1 MSFKVLDTMEKRRID
16 LLVLSDLHLGTYGC
30 HGRELLRYL
39 DQVQPGTLVLN
50 GDIVDIWQFKKRY
63 WPASHMQVIRKLLKF
78 AEQGVPVYYLT
89 GNHDEMLRKFSDY
102 RMGNLYL
109 RDKLVL
115 EIDGRKAWFFHG
127 DVFDVSM
134 QYSKWLARLGGH
146 GYDFLIVLNRF
157 VNHVLEK
164 LGREKISLSKR
175 IKDGVKTAVSFIS
188 DFEQIAAD
196 LAIERGYDYV
206 ICGHIHQPV
215 IKTMTSSSTPAP
227 GQEARTV
234 TYLNSG
240 DWIEN
245 LTALEYHLG
254 QWTLHRYAAHPDEFR
269 TNAPIASD
277 DPPMT
282 TVPNAVPHPFL
293 EEIFSLATVSAST
306 RLGTP

>member
-1 MSFKVLDTMEKRRID
+1 MEKRTID

-30 HGRELLRYL
+30 HGKELLRYL
-39 DQVQPGTLVLN
+39 DEVQPGTVVLN

-78 AEQGVPVYYLT
+78 AEQGIPVYYLT

-146 GYDFLIVLNRF
+146 GYDLLIVLNRF
-157 VNHVLEK
+157 VNSVLEK
-164 LGREKISLSKR
+164 LGRDKISLSKR

-206 ICGHIHQPV
+206 VCGHIHQPV
-215 IKTMTSSSTPAP
+215 IKTMKSSKNSSTGEEGP
-227 GQEARTV
+227 TV

-245 LTALEYHLG
+245 LTALEYHWG
-254 QWTLHRYAAHPDEFR
+254 QWTLHRYAAKPE
-269 TNAPIASD
+269 TSQKPQPAIPEEA
-277 DPPMT
+277 PMT
-282 TVPNAVPHPFL
+282 TVPNAVPHPLL
-293 EEIFSLATVSAST
+293 EEIFSLAKVSARSP
-306 RLGTP
+306 LSAP

>member
-1 MSFKVLDTMEKRRID
+1 MEKRTID

-30 HGRELLRYL
+30 HGKELLRYL
-39 DQVQPGTLVLN
+39 DEVQPGTVVLN

-78 AEQGVPVYYLT
+78 AEQGIPVYYLT

-146 GYDFLIVLNRF
+146 GYDLLIVLNRF
-157 VNHVLEK
+157 VNSVLEK
-164 LGREKISLSKR
+164 LGRDKISLSKR

-206 ICGHIHQPV
+206 VCGHIHQPV
-215 IKTMTSSSTPAP
+215 IKTMKSSKNSSTGEEGP
-227 GQEARTV
+227 TV

-245 LTALEYHLG
+245 LTALEYHWG
-254 QWTLHRYAAHPDEFR
+254 QWTLHRYAAKPE
-269 TNAPIASD
+269 TSQKPQPAIPEEA
-277 DPPMT
+277 PMT
-282 TVPNAVPHPFL
+282 TVPNAVPHPLL
-293 EEIFSLATVSAST
+293 EEIFSLATVSARSP
-306 RLGTP
+306 LSAP

>member
-1 MSFKVLDTMEKRRID
+1 MEKRKID

-30 HGRELLRYL
+30 HGKELLQYL
-39 DQVQPGTLVLN
+39 DQIEPGTVILN
-50 GDIVDIWQFKKRY
+50 GDIIDIWQFKKRY
-63 WPASHMQVIRKLLKF
+63 WPASHMQVLRRLLKF
-78 AEQGVPVYYLT
+78 AEQGIPVYYLT

-102 RMGNLYL
+102 RLGNLYL

-115 EIDGRKAWFFHG
+115 EVDGKKAWFFHG

-146 GYDFLIVLNRF
+146 GYDLLILLNRG
-157 VNHVLEK
+157 VNLLLEK
-164 LGREKISLSKR
+164 LGRDKISLSKR
-175 IKDGVKTAVSFIS
+175 IKDGVKTAVRFIS

-215 IKTMTSSSTPAP
+215 IKTMFARQQGNSPASDKY
-227 GQEARTV
+227 V

-254 QWTLHRYAAHPDEFR
+254 QWSLYRYAPRAGVSSSPDTELKEDYH
-269 TNAPIASD
+269 AQHQAS
-277 DPPMT
+277 PKLL
-282 TVPNAVPHPFL
+282 PHPLL
-293 EEIFSLATVSAST
+293 EEIFSLSSIGNPKPSG
-306 RLGTP
+306 LI

>member
-1 MSFKVLDTMEKRRID
+1 MEKRTID

-30 HGRELLRYL
+30 HGKELLRYL
-39 DQVQPGTLVLN
+39 DEVQPGTVVLN

-78 AEQGVPVYYLT
+78 AEQGIPVYYLT

-146 GYDFLIVLNRF
+146 GYDLLIILNRF
-157 VNHVLEK
+157 VNSVLEK
-164 LGREKISLSKR
+164 LGHDKISLSKR

-206 ICGHIHQPV
+206 VCGHIHQPV
-215 IKTMTSSSTPAP
+215 IKTMKSSKSSSTGEEGP
-227 GQEARTV
+227 TV

-245 LTALEYHLG
+245 LTALEYHWG
-254 QWTLHRYAAHPDEFR
+254 QWTLHRYAAKSETSQKHQPAIPEE
-269 TNAPIASD
+269 S
-277 DPPMT
+277 PMT
-282 TVPNAVPHPFL
+282 TVPNAVPHPLL
-293 EEIFSLATVSAST
+293 EEIFSLATVSARSP
-306 RLGTP
+306 LSAP

>member
-1 MSFKVLDTMEKRRID
+1 MDKRKVD

-30 HGRELLRYL
+30 HGKELLHYL
-39 DQVQPGTLVLN
+39 DQIDPGTVILN
-50 GDIVDIWQFKKRY
+50 GDIIDIWQFKKRY
-63 WPASHMQVIRKLLKF
+63 WPASHMQVLRRLLKF
-78 AEQGVPVYYLT
+78 AEQGIPVYYLT

-102 RMGNLYL
+102 RLGNLYL

-115 EIDGRKAWFFHG
+115 EVDGKKAWFFHG

-146 GYDFLIVLNRF
+146 GYDLLILINRS
-157 VNHVLEK
+157 VNLLLEK

-175 IKDGVKTAVSFIS
+175 IKDGVKTAVRFIS

-215 IKTMTSSSTPAP
+215 IKTMFAKPLGNSPAS
-227 GQEARTV
+227 GKSV

-240 DWIEN
+240 DWVEN
-245 LTALEYHLG
+245 LSALEYHLG
-254 QWTLHRYAAHPDEFR
+254 QWSLYRYAPKTEVISSSGVEWEEEAQANRP
-269 TNAPIASD
+269 
-277 DPPMT
+277 T
-282 TVPNAVPHPFL
+282 TEKLLPHPLF
-293 EEIFSLATVSAST
+293 EEVFSLSSIGNPKPSG
-306 RLGTP
+306 LI

>member
-1 MSFKVLDTMEKRRID
+1 MEKRTID

-30 HGRELLRYL
+30 HGKELLRYL
-39 DQVQPGTLVLN
+39 DEVQPGTVVLN

-78 AEQGVPVYYLT
+78 AEQGIPVYYLT

-146 GYDFLIVLNRF
+146 GYDLLIVLNRF
-157 VNHVLEK
+157 VNSVLEK
-164 LGREKISLSKR
+164 LGRDKISLSKR

-206 ICGHIHQPV
+206 VCGHIHQPV
-215 IKTMTSSSTPAP
+215 IKTMKSSKNSSTGEEGP
-227 GQEARTV
+227 TV

-245 LTALEYHLG
+245 LTALEYHWG
-254 QWTLHRYAAHPDEFR
+254 QWTLHRYAAKPESSQKHQPAIPEE
-269 TNAPIASD
+269 A
-277 DPPMT
+277 PMT
-282 TVPNAVPHPFL
+282 TIPNAVPHPLL
-293 EEIFSLATVSAST
+293 EEIFSLATVSARSP
-306 RLGTP
+306 LSAP

>member
-1 MSFKVLDTMEKRRID
+1 MTFIPQVKSRMEKRKID

-30 HGRELLRYL
+30 HGKELLQYL
-39 DQVQPGTLVLN
+39 DQIQPGTVILN

-63 WPASHMQVIRKLLKF
+63 WPASHMHVVRKLLKF
-78 AEQGVPVYYLT
+78 AEQGIPVYYLT

-102 RMGNLYL
+102 RLGNLYL

-115 EIDGRKAWFFHG
+115 EIDGKKAWFFHG

-146 GYDFLIVLNRF
+146 GYDLLIILNRT
-157 VNHVLEK
+157 VNLLLEK
-164 LGREKISLSKR
+164 LGQDKISLSKR
-175 IKDGVKTAVSFIS
+175 IKDGVKTAVRFIS
-188 DFEQIAAD
+188 DFEKIASE

-206 ICGHIHQPV
+206 VCGHIHQPV
-215 IKTMTSSSTPAP
+215 IKTITA
-227 GQEARTV
+227 GQKSV

-254 QWTLHRYAAHPDEFR
+254 RWTLYQHAHKAQVQP
-269 TNAPIASD
+269 
-277 DPPMT
+277 
-282 TVPNAVPHPFL
+282 TVEEVPSLTEKLLPHPTL
-293 EEIFSLATVSAST
+293 EEIFSLSSVKN
-306 RLGTP
+306 LTPG